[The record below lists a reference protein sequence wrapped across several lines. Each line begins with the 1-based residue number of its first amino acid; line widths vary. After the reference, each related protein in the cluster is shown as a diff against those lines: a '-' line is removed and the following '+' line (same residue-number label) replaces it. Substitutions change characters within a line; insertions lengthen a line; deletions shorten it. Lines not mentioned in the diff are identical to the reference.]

1 MSEDASATAES
12 GESSR
17 RQRPQV
23 NRLVEVVRLIFIAL
37 FGTAGFEISQQ
48 FGSETTNRT
57 LLAVFL
63 GAAVG
68 YVIGGAFGRLT
79 VSTVTSVEQEFRKR
93 PAAEIA
99 VGVAGLV
106 LGLVIAF
113 LITFPLL
120 ILDVPPLV
128 VWTSVIFIYSVMGS
142 VGFRVARAKSVEI
155 YAVLGLKPQARGVA
169 TGEINVI
176 DTSVLIDG
184 RILDLVDTGFMTG
197 SLLIHSG
204 VLIELQRIADSSDD
218 NRRKR
223 GRRGLDVLTKLQK
236 DPRADVSL
244 VEEDDVTDV
253 DAALVRLAKDRGGTL
268 VTADHNLAKVAEALN
283 VPVRSINALASAFRV
298 PLSPGEELG
307 VKLTKQGR
315 EHGQGIG
322 YMDDGTMVVVED
334 AVAFLGDDVTVTVTN
349 TLQTSTGRMV
359 FATLAS
365 AK

>member
-1 MSEDASATAES
+1 MSEDAAPKRERPK
-12 GESSR
+12 SSK
-17 RQRPQV
+17 
-23 NRLVEVVRLIFIAL
+23 LVEVVRLIFVAL
-37 FGTAGFEISQQ
+37 LGTAGFEISRRI
-48 FGSETTNRT
+48 GSETTSKT
-57 LLAVFL
+57 LLGVFL
-63 GAAVG
+63 GAAIG

-79 VSTVTSVEQEFRKR
+79 VSTVSGVEQEFRKR

-106 LGLVIAF
+106 AGLIIAF

-120 ILDVPPLV
+120 VLDVPPLV
-128 VWTSVIFIYSVMGS
+128 VWTSVLFIYSVMGS
-142 VGFRVARAKSVEI
+142 VGFRVGRAKSSEI
-155 YAVLGLKPQARGVA
+155 YSMLGLKPRATGMA

-197 SLLIHSG
+197 ALLIHSG
-204 VLIELQRIADSSDD
+204 VLMELQRIADSSDE

-244 VEEDDVTDV
+244 VEEDEVADV

-298 PLSPGEELG
+298 PLAPGEELG

-322 YMDDGTMVVVED
+322 YMDDGTMVVVQD
-334 AVAFLGDDVTVTVTN
+334 AVEFIGDDVKVIVTN
-349 TLQTSTGRMV
+349 MLQTSTGRMV
-359 FATLAS
+359 FATLADA